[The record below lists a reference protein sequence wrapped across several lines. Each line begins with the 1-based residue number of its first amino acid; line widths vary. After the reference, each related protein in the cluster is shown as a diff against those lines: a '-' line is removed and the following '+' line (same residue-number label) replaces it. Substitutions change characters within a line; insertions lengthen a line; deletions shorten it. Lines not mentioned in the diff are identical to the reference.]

1 MHDDPRL
8 LPPLAGVVPFGSHA
22 NVVSPVLSPAF
33 WALRESCCPDPIRG
47 VCAQLHVCPQL
58 RLWDW
63 CPTPWTPHGGWVTVF
78 SGPGGPSGS
87 HPVGSG
93 VLAML
98 TDPGLRDEL
107 DRVAAAV
114 GVRVVHLGGRHP
126 VSRKTWSAAAAV
138 VLDHAA
144 ADRCGRLALPR
155 RTHVSVLTGTE
166 AATATWAAA
175 ITVGAQHVLRMP
187 EQEGELVREL
197 AEAAESARDD
207 GICGAVVAVIGGRGG
222 AGASLFAVALAQAAA
237 DALLVDLDP
246 WAGGI
251 DLLVGGET
259 APGLRWPDLALQGGR
274 LNWSAV
280 RAALPRPRGIS
291 VLSGT
296 RRGYEL
302 DAGPVDAVIDAGR
315 RGGVTVVCDLPRR
328 LTDATQAALDAADL
342 VVLVSPCDVRAC
354 AAAATMAPVLT
365 AINPNLGLVVR
376 GPSPGGLRA
385 AEVADV
391 AGVPLLASMRAQPR
405 LAEQLE
411 HGGLRLR
418 RRSVLASA
426 ARRVLG
432 VLPRAGSGRHGR
444 AA

>member
-1 MHDDPRL
+1 M
-8 LPPLAGVVPFGSHA
+8 
-22 NVVSPVLSPAF
+22 
-33 WALRESCCPDPIRG
+33 
-47 VCAQLHVCPQL
+47 
-58 RLWDW
+58 
-63 CPTPWTPHGGWVTVF
+63 
-78 SGPGGPSGS
+78 
-87 HPVGSG
+87 
-93 VLAML
+93 AML

-222 AGASLFAVALAQAAA
+222 AGASLFAVALAQGAA

>member
-33 WALRESCCPDPIRG
+33 WALRESCCPDPLRG

-315 RGGVTVVCDLPRR
+315 RGGVTAVCDLPRR

>member
-33 WALRESCCPDPIRG
+33 WALRESCCPDPLRG
-47 VCAQLHVCPQL
+47 VCAQLHVGPQL